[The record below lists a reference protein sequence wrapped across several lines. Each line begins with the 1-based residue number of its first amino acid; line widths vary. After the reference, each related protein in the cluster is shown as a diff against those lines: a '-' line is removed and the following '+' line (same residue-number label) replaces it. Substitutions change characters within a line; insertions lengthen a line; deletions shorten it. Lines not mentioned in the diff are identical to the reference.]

1 VKRKM
6 QKDKIIRTT
15 MVIFLAI
22 ALITNVQGLV
32 CVTISNDNT
41 WNDAKLK
48 IGEEAFFSL
57 VIYNSSAEGK
67 YCEPARYGIDLSIEG
82 ENIDDI
88 ISWEIDPEIT
98 EIKSGGYAR
107 ALIKI
112 TPKVEGYYEI
122 KATTTLLPKEGSG
135 GTKLLY
141 GASATIKAHFSTTG
155 EEKYN
160 EIPFWKIRKDCPNG
174 IVVKQ
179 GEECPSRVCEDKTY
193 RYGNDLCPEDK
204 EQATGIFALNIGD
217 INLGDNLLLGI
228 SALILAI
235 GIGGGI
241 VYFGFVKK
249 PKTTEAE
256 IYEEQRYY

>member
-1 VKRKM
+1 M
-6 QKDKIIRTT
+6 QKDKIIRTA

-32 CVTISNDNT
+32 CVTISNDST

-48 IGEEAFFSL
+48 IGEEAYFSL

-67 YCEPARYGIDLSIEG
+67 YCEPARYGITLTTEAG
-82 ENIDDI
+82 NIDDI
-88 ISWEIDPEIT
+88 IAYEIDPIIT

-112 TPKVEGYYEI
+112 TPKVEGYYKI
-122 KATTTLLPKEGSG
+122 KATTTLEPAEGSG
-135 GTKLLY
+135 GTRLLY

-160 EIPFWKIRKDCPNG
+160 EVPFWKIRKDCPNG
-174 IVVKQ
+174 IVVKE
-179 GEECPSRVCEDKTY
+179 GEECPSRVCEDGTFK
-193 RYGNDLCPEDK
+193 YGNDLCPEDQE
-204 EQATGIFALNIGD
+204 EQALGIFALNIGD
-217 INLGDNLLLGI
+217 INLGGDLLLGI

-241 VYFGFVKK
+241 IYFGFVRK

>member
-1 VKRKM
+1 M
-6 QKDKIIRTT
+6 QKDKIIRTMLT
-15 MVIFLAI
+15 IFLAI

-48 IGEEAFFSL
+48 IGEEAYFSL
-57 VIYNSSAEGK
+57 VIFNSSAEGK
-67 YCEPARYGIDLSIEG
+67 YCEPANYGITLTTKEG
-82 ENIDDI
+82 TNIDDI
-88 ISWEIDPEIT
+88 IDYEIDPAELPI
-98 EIKSGGYAR
+98 ESGGYAR

-112 TPKVEGYYEI
+112 TPKIEGYYEI
-122 KATTTLLPKEGSG
+122 KATTTLIPKDTG

-179 GEECPSRVCEDKTY
+179 GEECPNRVCEDKTF
-193 RYGNDLCPEDK
+193 RYGNDLCPEDM
-204 EQATGIFALNIGD
+204 EDTPLGIFSLNIGD

-235 GIGGGI
+235 AIGGGI
-241 VYFGFVKK
+241 IYFGFIKKTKVK
-249 PKTTEAE
+249 EAE
-256 IYEEQRYY
+256 MYEEQRYY